1 MEWWGAEP
9 RMQQVEEAGTEV
21 VLVMFKSMDKMSK
34 KLKAN
39 LESKGREII
48 SG

>member
-1 MEWWGAEP
+1 
-9 RMQQVEEAGTEV
+9 MQQVEEEAGTEV
-21 VLVMFKSMDKMSK
+21 VLVMFKSMDKIGSK

-39 LESKGREII
+39 LESKGEII